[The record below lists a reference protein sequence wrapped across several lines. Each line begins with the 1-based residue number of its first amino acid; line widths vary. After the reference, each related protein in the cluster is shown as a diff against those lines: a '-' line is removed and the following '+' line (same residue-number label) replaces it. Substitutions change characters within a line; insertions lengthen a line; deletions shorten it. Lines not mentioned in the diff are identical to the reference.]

1 MYKKRCND
9 LVNELK
15 ITNQYREFKEINR
28 VGGNYPLAKNNSSEI
43 NVFCSNDYLG
53 MSQNKEVMLS
63 MVDAIIKYGAGA
75 GGSRNIGGT
84 HKYFSLLEKSLS
96 DWHKKESALI
106 YPTGYSSNDAT
117 IQCLLRKFPDMVV
130 FSDAKNHASII
141 NGIRSVKNTKE
152 VFRHNDVFDLEE
164 KLKQYPLNTPK
175 IIIFESVYSMDGDV
189 APIKEIADL
198 AKVYNALTYLDEVH
212 AVGMY
217 GETGAGYSELLGVEK
232 EIDIIQSTMAK
243 GIGIIGGYI
252 VSTEEIVD
260 LVRSYASGFIFTTAL
275 PPSIVAGCLASVNH
289 IKKSSKE
296 RDLLHKRTEYLR
308 EKLEEYSIPVLPESS
323 THIIPVIIG
332 DSQKCKEASEE
343 LLNTFNIYV
352 QPINSPTVEK
362 GSERFRI
369 NATPNHTEEHIDHLC
384 LAINTV
390 FNKLDINKHEK
401 QLLSS

>member
-1 MYKKRCND
+1 MYKKRCNNLID
-9 LVNELK
+9 ELK

-28 VGGNYPLAKNNSSEI
+28 IGGNYPLAKNNSSEI

-63 MVDAIIKYGAGA
+63 MIDAIIKYGAGA

-96 DWHKKESALI
+96 EWHKKESALI

-152 VFRHNDVFDLEE
+152 VFKHNDVFDLEE

-289 IKKSSKE
+289 IRKSSKE

-308 EKLEEYSIPVLPESS
+308 EKLEEYSIPVLPVSS

-332 DSQKCKEASEE
+332 DSQKCKQASEE

-362 GSERFRI
+362 GTERFRI
-369 NATPNHTEEHIDHLC
+369 NVTPNHTEEHIDHLC

-390 FNKLDINKHEK
+390 FTKLGINKDEK
-401 QLLSS
+401 QLQIS

>member
-9 LVNELK
+9 LVDELK

-28 VGGNYPLAKNNSSEI
+28 VGGNYPLAKNNNSEI

-53 MSQNKEVMLS
+53 MSQNKEVMLA

-130 FSDAKNHASII
+130 FSDSKNHASII

-152 VFRHNDVFDLEE
+152 VFEHNDVLDLEE
-164 KLKQYPLNTPK
+164 KLKQYPINTPK

-189 APIKEIADL
+189 APIKEIAGL
-198 AKVYNALTYLDEVH
+198 AKTYNALTYLDEVH

-217 GETGAGYSELLGVEK
+217 GETGAGYSELLDVEN

-289 IKKSSKE
+289 IRKSSEE

-308 EKLEEYSIPVLPESS
+308 EKLEEYSIPVLPVSS

-343 LLNTFNIYV
+343 LLKTFNIYV

-362 GSERFRI
+362 GTERFRI
-369 NATPNHTEEHIDHLC
+369 NVTPNHTEEHIDHLC

-390 FNKLDINKHEK
+390 FDKLDINKK
-401 QLLSS
+401 QKHLLSS